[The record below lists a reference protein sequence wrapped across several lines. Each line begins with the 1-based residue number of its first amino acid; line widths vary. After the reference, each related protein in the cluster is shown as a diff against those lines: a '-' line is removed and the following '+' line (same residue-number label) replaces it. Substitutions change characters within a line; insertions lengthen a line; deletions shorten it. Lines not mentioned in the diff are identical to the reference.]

1 MKSAK
6 SASAAQTTP
15 SAKRRSG
22 DRRRATRKPWR
33 KSPHPASENA
43 HPLKHASDLVAELT
57 PRWPV
62 RRDKLAPR
70 HTSRPS
76 FFRNPGFAQTL
87 QNVLA
92 LLEVGRVVALRHAE
106 KSGDRVIRRKR
117 PPSLNFG
124 LRLLETAEIRE
135 RGGHVEMVQRI
146 IPTGVDRA
154 AKERDRFLVGS
165 EVESGEAS
173 DMGPD
178 EGDRVIRR

>member
-33 KSPHPASENA
+33 KSPHPASEDCS
-43 HPLKHASDLVAELT
+43 PPHARQRSRGRARAAWT
-57 PRWPV
+57 V
-62 RRDKLAPR
+62 RLDKRALR
-70 HTSRPS
+70 QTSRPS

-87 QNVLA
+87 LNALA

-106 KSGDRVIRRKR
+106 KSGDRVVRRER
-117 PPSLNFG
+117 VASFDLG
-124 LRLLETAEIRE
+124 SRLIETAEIRQ

-146 IPTGVDRA
+146 IP
-154 AKERDRFLVGS
+154 
-165 EVESGEAS
+165 
-173 DMGPD
+173 
-178 EGDRVIRR
+178 